1 MRLRGYIAIEL
12 LGGLTIASGLFLGG
26 QWAFEAVQN
35 ELEREAVAATATPLP
50 PPVRIDRTPV
60 SPPTELNFVA
70 EPTGMFLGV
79 ADEVLLDPLRD
90 SPIEKVKFNRGG
102 SSISLRIDFANG
114 ARAAFKPK
122 QTNLQSVPR
131 REIVAFRINRLLGL
145 SSVPPAIGRSFEV
158 ADLLGKL
165 HSESQYYR
173 PRLQAEMIQKGGQ
186 VSGEL
191 SWWIPEIAR
200 GRVDGYEL
208 DSMEGIVSWKR
219 YLTVGAK
226 IPKRDKALVTQ
237 ISDMVLFDFII
248 NNPDRWSGGNARV
261 SEDQR
266 LLYFMDNTMS
276 FGDDLDGHPKARVY
290 MERCQRFSRSLVA
303 RLRNLREAEIV
314 EVLQDTEPFSF
325 LLRDVEVTAIMA
337 RRDVAMEY
345 IDGLIKRH
353 GEAAVFA
360 FP

>member
-1 MRLRGYIAIEL
+1 MRLRAYIAIEF
-12 LGGLTIASGLFLGG
+12 LGGLTIASGLYVGG
-26 QWAFEAVQN
+26 QWALHAVQY
-35 ELEREAVAATATPLP
+35 ELEREAVAATNLPLP
-50 PPVRIDRTPV
+50 PPTRIERTPV
-60 SPPTELNFVA
+60 SPPTELVFVA

-79 ADEVLLDPLRD
+79 ADNVLLDPLRE
-90 SPIEKVKFNRGG
+90 SEVSKVKFNRGG

-131 REIVAFRINRLLGL
+131 REVVAFRMNRLLGL
-145 SSVPPAIGRSFEV
+145 SSVPPAIGRTFEV
-158 ADLLGKL
+158 DDLMGKL
-165 HSESQYYR
+165 HSESQFYR
-173 PRLQAEMIQKGGQ
+173 QRLLSEMVTRGGQ
-186 VSGEL
+186 VTGEL
-191 SWWIPEIAR
+191 SWWIPEIER
-200 GRVDGYEL
+200 GRVDGYEI

-219 YLTVGAK
+219 YLSVGAK
-226 IPKRDKALVTQ
+226 IPKRDKALVSQ

-290 MERCQRFSRSLVA
+290 MERCQKFSRALVT
-303 RLRNLREAEIV
+303 RLRNLRESEVV
-314 EVLQDTEPFSF
+314 ESLEDTAPFDF
-325 LLRDVEVTAIMA
+325 LLRDVEVVALLA
-337 RRDVAMEY
+337 RRDMAVAY
-345 IDGLIKRH
+345 IDRLIKRY
-353 GEAAVFA
+353 GESAVLA